1 MKKVYTEYN
10 FTVKP
15 KNPATEILIAELAEA
30 GFENFKE
37 TENGV
42 LAYIS
47 SEKDAENI
55 LNNVYIM
62 DSIVFDI
69 SYEKQ
74 EILPQN
80 WNAKWEES
88 FQPIEINNQCR
99 IRASFHPKKEVE
111 FDIIINPKMAFGT
124 GHHSTTHLMI
134 DLLLEENLTDKTL
147 LDMGCGTGVLA
158 ILADLKKAK
167 KIEAIDIDHWS
178 YQNTIENIK
187 LNNCE
192 NISVFEGDV
201 NLIKNKTYEVILANI
216 NRNILLRDIP
226 AYEKSLAKNGVLFLS
241 GFYKE
246 DIPMIKEKAATVG
259 LEYVTEKTKNNW
271 VALKLI
277 KS

>member
-241 GFYKE
+241 GF
-246 DIPMIKEKAATVG
+246 
-259 LEYVTEKTKNNW
+259 
-271 VALKLI
+271 
-277 KS
+277 